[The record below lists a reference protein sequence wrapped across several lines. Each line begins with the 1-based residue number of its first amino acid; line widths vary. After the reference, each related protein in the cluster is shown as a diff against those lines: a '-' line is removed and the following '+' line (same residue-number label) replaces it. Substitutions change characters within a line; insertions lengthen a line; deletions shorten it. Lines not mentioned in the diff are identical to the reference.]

1 MQVGI
6 PVAYSVCE
14 VKLGKINH
22 WICVHTEDFIVGIL
36 KYKLE
41 IGLIIGCA
49 KTLNEATV
57 HSHYNEIINMLQA
70 LGQTVLPRVDV
81 VVVLFSSSC
90 VPYMAQC
97 FGVRRVERNSF
108 KMQMA

>member
-57 HSHYNEIINMLQA
+57 YSHYNKTNKYVTGTKAKPL
-70 LGQTVLPRVDV
+70 D
-81 VVVLFSSSC
+81 
-90 VPYMAQC
+90 
-97 FGVRRVERNSF
+97 FGLT
-108 KMQMA
+108 